1 MSFSQNK
8 SEIEELLENHAN
20 GFYTSGEVVSI
31 VIGLLDESNIDD
43 LWAMLPDWLKKN
55 ICSLLADFSEM
66 DELVS
71 FGRGD
76 PELIRKQNL
85 FVRNWLSR
93 NSYI

>member
-1 MSFSQNK
+1 MSFSQTK
-8 SEIEELLENHAN
+8 IEIEELLENHAN
-20 GFYTSGEVVSI
+20 GLYTSGEVVSI
-31 VIGLLDESNIDD
+31 VIGLFNESNIDE
-43 LWAMLPDWLKKN
+43 LWGTLPDWLKKN
-55 ICSLLADFSEM
+55 ICSLLADFSEI

-76 PELIRKQNL
+76 PELIRKQSL